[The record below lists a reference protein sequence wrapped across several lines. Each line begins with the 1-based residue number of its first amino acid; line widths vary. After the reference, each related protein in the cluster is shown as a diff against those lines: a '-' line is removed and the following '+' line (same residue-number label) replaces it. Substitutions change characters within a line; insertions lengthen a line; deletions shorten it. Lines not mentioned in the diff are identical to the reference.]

1 MKTKLKALIVDDEEL
16 ARSDLRAL
24 ISKFPVIEIVGE
36 ANSVASAAEAIRQY
50 KPDVIFLDIQFPRE
64 SGFDLLEKIETNA
77 KIIFVTAFDKYAI
90 RAFEVNAQDYLIK
103 PVDPERLALTIER
116 LESEEKQANNTLP
129 SFNYD
134 DAVFLEHHNKYYF
147 VRINTIIKIS
157 AEAYYT
163 EIITTKGL
171 KILVSKS
178 MKEWETRLPKNSFVR
193 VHRSVI
199 VNIEF
204 VEKIEQWF
212 NYSYRAYLKGIE
224 APVPISRRYIS
235 LIRNRMS

>member
-1 MKTKLKALIVDDEEL
+1 MKTKYKALIVDDEEL
-16 ARSDLRAL
+16 ARSDLKAL
-24 ISKFPVIEIVGE
+24 LSKFEIVEVIGE
-36 ANSVASAAEAIRQY
+36 AKDVSSATTAVQLL

-64 SGFDLLEKIETNA
+64 SGFDLLEKIDTSA

-116 LESEEKQANNTLP
+116 LESEEKHVDKMLSP
-129 SFNYD
+129 FNYD

-178 MKEWETRLPKNSFVR
+178 MKEWEARLPQNSFVR